1 MMPRVFT
8 WLTTPAIAGVLV
20 LVVIA
25 TTLLP
30 DRIDSLVRFYITILM
45 LSWVIRRVLTDGDR
59 LKQHREE
66 VKETLNHRLQ
76 DFARLKTTADVLED
90 RVEAV
95 ADRLAQKT
103 AATVAT
109 VAAQA
114 QQVADQAAEESKKRH
129 EKLDERLTEVLKGQE
144 ALIKNGHETKPVID
158 ETNIVAHQIADTVG
172 ADSNKDSN
180 KEKP

>member
-1 MMPRVFT
+1 MIPRLFT
-8 WLTTPAIAGVLV
+8 WLTTPAIAAVLV
-20 LVVIA
+20 LVVWA

-30 DRIDSLVRFYITILM
+30 ERGAALVRFYILMLM

-59 LKQHREE
+59 LREHRREIQD
-66 VKETLNHRLQ
+66 TLNHRLQ

-103 AATVAT
+103 AVIAEGVAT
-109 VAAQA
+109 QA
-114 QQVADQAAEESKKRH
+114 QQIADLAAEESKKRH

-144 ALIKNGHETKPVID
+144 ALIKNGHDTKPVID
-158 ETNIVAHQIADTVG
+158 ETNVIAHEIADTVG
-172 ADSNKDSN
+172 AEK